1 MCPHTPLGPKDSQPL
16 YPQVFLQRTSVQRL
30 RDLHL
35 GNSSEARKD
44 FKIREKSTDRKP
56 KVTDKNKKVSVS
68 KKSQERKTDN
78 KKQNPA
84 KDSDKKFT
92 MKKRNPRK
100 KVEQT
105 ETKKQENQ
113 GFVIRNR
120 KKD

>member
-1 MCPHTPLGPKDSQPL
+1 ML
-16 YPQVFLQRTSVQRL
+16 
-30 RDLHL
+30 
-35 GNSSEARKD
+35 
-44 FKIREKSTDRKP
+44 I

-100 KVEQT
+100 KIEQT

>member
-1 MCPHTPLGPKDSQPL
+1 MKNLLTENQKLLTKIKK
-16 YPQVFLQRTSVQRL
+16 FLSVKNL
-30 RDLHL
+30 
-35 GNSSEARKD
+35 K
-44 FKIREKSTDRKP
+44 REKQTI
-56 KVTDKNKKVSVS
+56 
-68 KKSQERKTDN
+68 

-105 ETKKQENQ
+105 ETKKQENH